1 MSKLGALF
9 AIIGDPWGS
18 CAVPQAARDLRAAHR
33 VRLQHPR
40 HRRRG
45 LETPAQDRR
54 ARVLRGKH
62 SGAYDCGAEVRIE
75 ASRTQRNNRLVW
87 DETIRI
93 LEDLFHNVWEDKDVV
108 EVDHVL
114 DITVGVSWP

>member
-1 MSKLGALF
+1 M
-9 AIIGDPWGS
+9 
-18 CAVPQAARDLRAAHR
+18 
-33 VRLQHPR
+33 
-40 HRRRG
+40 
-45 LETPAQDRR
+45 
-54 ARVLRGKH
+54 
-62 SGAYDCGAEVRIE
+62 
-75 ASRTQRNNRLVW
+75 W